1 MADPTFHQ
9 KRQWGRARQMP
20 AAPVIGEIDPDAIT
34 LLDGASPREPP
45 TAPAPLHLGDERDNV
60 MNLDEVGELELAPP
74 PAARWRYA
82 ISSGQLYDHDK
93 PFGPPGYAG
102 TGKGRNNTAMVQEKN
117 VGPLPP
123 GRYSIGEG
131 YRHPTL
137 GPLTMKLEPL
147 PGTQMHG
154 RDLFRIHGDN
164 RAGDASKGCIVLS
177 PDIRA
182 AIARAGG
189 DLEVTPD

>member
-1 MADPTFHQ
+1 M
-9 KRQWGRARQMP
+9 
-20 AAPVIGEIDPDAIT
+20 V
-34 LLDGASPREPP
+34 
-45 TAPAPLHLGDERDNV
+45 
-60 MNLDEVGELELAPP
+60 NLDEVGELELAPP

-82 ISSGQLYDHDK
+82 ISSGQLYDNGK

-102 TGKGRNNTAMVQEKN
+102 TGKGRNNPAMVQEKN
-117 VGPLPP
+117 VGSLPP
-123 GRYSIGEG
+123 GRYSIGRS
-131 YRHPTL
+131 YRNPKL
-137 GPLTMKLEPL
+137 GPGTINLEPL

-164 RAGDASKGCIVLS
+164 QAGDASEGCIVLA

-182 AIARAGG
+182 AIAQAGG